1 MLSVLT
7 VIDIKSVGP
16 GIWNDWK
23 ATLLRALYIGTKNYL
38 EGREDLAPAAKAA
51 SLREQMQERL
61 PEGMAASISPITDQL
76 PNNYWLNFSM
86 AKLVMQARF
95 FETLLKSGHDV
106 SSDSATKTRVNPR
119 RNVTELWVM
128 TRDRPGLF
136 RDLCLAITA
145 SGASIAGAHLN
156 TGKNGLVMN
165 VFYLNNKDGNAFAS
179 DSDHA
184 LDNLRQLSLK
194 AAKGQTDG
202 LIIPRSV
209 KSRRAGAI
217 PVKRRVKFEDTT
229 QGQTTIIEVQGRDRP
244 GLLYELARYL
254 TEQGFNIASA
264 HIENVGAMAVD
275 AFYLQGQTLD
285 KARKKEIRAGLLPLL
300 GSAPSNKKAA

>member
-1 MLSVLT
+1 
-7 VIDIKSVGP
+7 
-16 GIWNDWK
+16 
-23 ATLLRALYIGTKNYL
+23 
-38 EGREDLAPAAKAA
+38 
-51 SLREQMQERL
+51 
-61 PEGMAASISPITDQL
+61 
-76 PNNYWLNFSM
+76 
-86 AKLVMQARF
+86 
-95 FETLLKSGHDV
+95 
-106 SSDSATKTRVNPR
+106 
-119 RNVTELWVM
+119 
-128 TRDRPGLF
+128 
-136 RDLCLAITA
+136 
-145 SGASIAGAHLN
+145 
-156 TGKNGLVMN
+156 MN

-285 KARKKEIRAGLLPLL
+285 EARKKEIRAGLLPLL